1 MKKHSNTESFVLGT
15 FVGAAVAGLTALLLA
30 PKSGKEMRGTIADQA
45 DRTKQ
50 QAKEYMSLAK
60 EKGSDLRDTV
70 EEAGSEYL
78 KNASVTYDQLSNQ
91 VGSNMDETEK
101 NLDKIKQ
108 EAKET
113 AEGVKDALKEGTERD
128 VEITKDAA
136 EDAQQTVEEGIEE
149 GKDLSDT
156 DTSKA

>member
-1 MKKHSNTESFVLGT
+1 M
-15 FVGAAVAGLTALLLA
+15 TALLLA